1 MILENDPSA
10 RMQLRS
16 MGELVHPA
24 ACCVCGNGVCE
35 AGYIDLGVYYDYEG
49 QMYLCKTCLY
59 QAGETFGMFTPDEV
73 KIIQDQL
80 VSITNENEKL
90 KEELEELERVRP
102 IVSVI
107 ESGIAA
113 IAATGDVPTVPA
125 YESYEPGDGST
136 GETSEGSVSGESEVT
151 EHADSERRTDTSG
164 SEQHN
169 FTFQ

>member
-90 KEELEELERVRP
+90 KEELERVRP